1 METFM
6 HRSLLFNQSTIEE
19 KMTQS
24 VTLKNKKYRC
34 LGLMSG
40 TSLDG
45 IDLAYLETDGH
56 QILKIGPSSYRP
68 YYQDF
73 RDRLSTILGQSAP
86 TDQTKAIEQELTDRH
101 IEVIK
106 DFMKDFDLS
115 ADDIDLI
122 GFHGQTIYHN
132 PLEKKTWQIGDAQK
146 MANHLGIDVVGD
158 FRIQDVESGG
168 QGAPLV
174 PIFHLAL
181 ASQLQCQ
188 FPICMLN
195 IGGVANVTYIPN
207 ENPEEMVAF
216 DTGPGN
222 ALLDDWCLRYF
233 QKAYDEN
240 GSISKK
246 GKCNQAIIDDI
257 LSDTFFQ
264 SPVPKSLD
272 RLHFHAY
279 LEKLQNISPEDGA
292 ATLLGLTVQSMLLAF
307 KSLPA
312 MPKQIILMG
321 GGRKNANLVDQ
332 LKAALP
338 QVHIQSIDDL
348 GLNGDFIEAE
358 AFAYLA
364 GRHMA
369 HLPYSFPKTTGVSQ
383 PMMGGKC
390 YKPDVKDEKVRA
402 NA

>member
-1 METFM
+1 
-6 HRSLLFNQSTIEE
+6 
-19 KMTQS
+19 
-24 VTLKNKKYRC
+24 
-34 LGLMSG
+34 MSG

-56 QILKIGPSSYRP
+56 QILKIGPSLYRP

-73 RDRLSTILGQSAP
+73 REKLSAILGQKVA
-86 TDQTKAIEQELTDRH
+86 TDQIKAIEQELTDHH

-158 FRIQDVESGG
+158 FRIQDVEAGG

-188 FPICMLN
+188 VPVCMVN
-195 IGGVANVTYIPN
+195 VGGVANLTYMPTDH
-207 ENPEEMVAF
+207 PEDIIAF

-257 LSDTFFQ
+257 LSDAFFQ
-264 SPVPKSLD
+264 SPAPKSLD
-272 RLHFHAY
+272 RLHFHHY
-279 LEKLQNISPEDGA
+279 LERLKELSADDGA
-292 ATLLGLTVQSMLLAF
+292 ATLLGLTVQSLLLAF
-307 KSLPA
+307 KSVPQ

-338 QVHIQSIDDL
+338 EALIQSIDDL

-369 HLPYSFPKTTGVSQ
+369 SLPYSFPKTTGVPQS
-383 PMMGGKC
+383 MTGGKC
-390 YKPDVKDEKVRA
+390 YKPDIKDEKVRA